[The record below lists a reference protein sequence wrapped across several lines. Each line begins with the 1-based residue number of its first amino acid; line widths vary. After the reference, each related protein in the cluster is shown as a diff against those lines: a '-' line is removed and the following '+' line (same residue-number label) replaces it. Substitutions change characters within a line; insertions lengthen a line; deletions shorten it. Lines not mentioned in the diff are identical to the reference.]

1 MQDKTWYS
9 ILGLDA
15 EPLFLQDDMLKKFSY
30 FVKLWTVWNKTKIH
44 HVKCIKLYI
53 FITGKHFN
61 NLLTQYGAPVVILNL
76 VKKKEK
82 YRKHESLLADYMH
95 DTVNYLNTFLHE
107 ENHLHYTH
115 FDMAR
120 CRLVYFRI
128 IWYFWHF
135 VPYWLLYGTFSNFFA
150 TFCQLHFCMKKTI
163 WV

>member
-1 MQDKTWYS
+1 MPDLV
-9 ILGLDA
+9 ILALSA
-15 EPLFLQDDMLKKFSY
+15 ILATLWHFFQLFGY
-30 FVKLWTVWNKTKIH
+30 FCVLLAKYLF
-44 HVKCIKLYI
+44 I

-61 NLLTQYGAPVVILNL
+61 KLLTQYGAPVVILDL

-95 DTVNYLNTFLHE
+95 DSVNYLNTFLHE

-120 CRLVYFRI
+120 CRFVYFCI

-135 VPYWLLYGTFSNFFA
+135 LPYWLRYETFPNFFA
-150 TFCQLHFCMKKTI
+150 MFVYLMLYALLASLWHFPKLFGYFFI
-163 WV
+163 

>member
-1 MQDKTWYS
+1 M
-9 ILGLDA
+9 
-15 EPLFLQDDMLKKFSY
+15 
-30 FVKLWTVWNKTKIH
+30 
-44 HVKCIKLYI
+44 
-53 FITGKHFN
+53 
-61 NLLTQYGAPVVILNL
+61 TQYGAPVVILNL

-135 VPYWLLYGTFSNFFA
+135 FQLFGYFCHLPPHIFAWRKPFALYSLWYGPLQVSLFSHNLVFLALSAILATLWHFFQLFCYFLSVTF
-150 TFCQLHFCMKKTI
+150 LHEENHLSLMK
-163 WV
+163 